1 MTAVKRP
8 EQPSH
13 ADLRRDLDMQTM
25 VLQRIEKT
33 MSDGFDALKHE
44 IASIKETVGHVGT
57 DERGDLIGTGIAG
70 DLGRLRQR
78 VDRRFGQ
85 YDGWI
90 KYAAG
95 ALASITVLG
104 AVIWW
109 LVQNKIDAVLR

>member
-1 MTAVKRP
+1 MTAAKRP

-13 ADLRRDLDMQTM
+13 ADLRHDLDV
-25 VLQRIEKT
+25 VLLTIQGIQKDNT
-33 MSDGFDALKHE
+33 KAFGE
-44 IASIKETVGHVGT
+44 IGRTLDHIKEIVGHVGT

-95 ALASITVLG
+95 ALASLTVLG

-109 LVQNKIDAVLR
+109 LVRERIGFLQ